1 MAISSDGANKILASD
16 ILNLENNS
24 INTGRITCS
33 SIECTGQIAGEFSRN
48 KKTLV
53 RIGYLWGGT
62 AGSIIET
69 DAPMSD
75 YDLIAINVGG
85 WRMCPFV
92 GTPELLSTLTGENT
106 IAFSSKIY
114 NVVVTYVFVSYTQIK
129 IATLEGEAQTVST
142 RIFGI
147 KLF

>member
-1 MAISSDGANKILASD
+1 MAISNTTPNIIKASD

-24 INTGRITCS
+24 INTGKITCS

-48 KKTLV
+48 KKSLV
-53 RIGYLWGGT
+53 QIGYLWGGKV
-62 AGSIIET
+62 GSIIET

-85 WRMCPFV
+85 WGMCPFV

-106 IAFSSKIY
+106 VAFSSKVY

-129 IATLEGEAQTVST
+129 IATLVGESQTVST
-142 RIFGI
+142 KIYGI